1 MKIVINKC
9 YGGYGL
15 SDWAL
20 KELGIEY
27 SDEINR
33 TQPDLI
39 SLIENFP
46 EMVNG
51 DFAKLSVVEI
61 PDETTDWEI
70 FDYDGLESITYVIN
84 GKLFHK

>member
-1 MKIVINKC
+1 MKIVINEC

-39 SLIENFP
+39 SLVENFP
-46 EMVNG
+46 EEVSG
-51 DFAKLSVVEI
+51 DFADLSVVEI

-70 FDYDGLESITYVIN
+70 SEYDGFESITYVVN
-84 GKLFHK
+84 GKLFHN

>member
-1 MKIVINKC
+1 MKIVINEC

-39 SLIENFP
+39 SLVENFP
-46 EMVNG
+46 AEVNG
-51 DFAKLSVVEI
+51 EFAELSVVEI

-70 FDYDGLESITYVIN
+70 SEYDGFESITYVVN
-84 GKLFHK
+84 GKLFHN